1 MALIYKITNKYTGT
15 SYIGKTIRT
24 IEARLQEHHRDCQKY
39 ENSNIPLYNAI
50 QKYGW
55 SSFDIEIIEQNIP
68 NDLIDEKEQFYI
80 AFYDTYNNG
89 YNATKGGDG
98 GRTSSKLTSNE
109 VKQICE
115 ILNDKNNLL
124 SFGEIASQF
133 HIDASI
139 VSRINSGE
147 TWHLDEYEYPIRKYN
162 ITGISIPRNIYKNII
177 ADIQNSSMSMEA
189 IRNKYSLTESQLT
202 AINWG
207 RNCYGNSQT
216 SYYFGLYNGIFPI
229 RQTKQSLIIEDIL
242 PELLYDI
249 IFTSQSMANIGNKY
263 GINGNT
269 LQYIANG
276 KRRKELTEGFLLPL
290 RKNLNENQQIYF
302 DKYGEVVKCATLD

>member
-24 IEARLQEHHRDCQKY
+24 IEVRLQEHHRDCQKY

-55 SSFDIEIIEQNIP
+55 DSFDIEIIEKDIP
-68 NDLIDEKEQFYI
+68 DILIDEKEQFYI
-80 AFYDTYNNG
+80 AYYNTYNNG

-98 GRTSSKLTSNE
+98 GRTLSKLTSFE
-109 VKQICE
+109 AKQICE
-115 ILNDKNNLL
+115 ILNDKDNLL
-124 SFGEIASQF
+124 SFKEIATLF
-133 HIDASI
+133 HIDSSV

-147 TWHLDEYEYPIRKYN
+147 TWHLDEYEYPIRRYN
-162 ITGISIPRNIYKNII
+162 VIGVSIPRSTYQNIVN
-177 ADIQNSSMSMEA
+177 DIQNTSMSMSSIKE
-189 IRNKYSLTESQLT
+189 KYSLTESQLT

-216 SYYFGLYNGIFPI
+216 SYYFGLFNGKFPI
-229 RQTKQSLIIEDIL
+229 RQTKTPLALECCLSD
-242 PELLYDI
+242 LLYEI
-249 IFTSQSMANIGNKY
+249 IFTNQSMAKIGEKY
-263 GINGNT
+263 EVNGNT

-276 KRRKELTEGFLLPL
+276 KRRKELTQGFILPL
-290 RKNLNENQQIYF
+290 RKNIDKNKQIYF
-302 DKYGEVVKCATLD
+302 EKYGEVV